1 MDLFQ
6 ILRKFNQPFFII
18 IIFIISSLFLTSFI
32 IIIERIT
39 FFRKILINEKKIYK
53 DFKNALIKNDVF
65 FVFNL
70 SERVFSPLMNL
81 VKAGINHRSYSAI
94 HIKSAINQAT
104 ALELPKFE
112 KNITI
117 ISILVIFLPFFG
129 LIVLFISNIE
139 ILSLLE
145 SKDIYFID
153 FISLKNFKVI
163 FTFIYVLFCTLL
175 ITFSYYYIIKKKND
189 IIFIFEK
196 WAGKLVF
203 SLINKKE

>member
-1 MDLFQ
+1 
-6 ILRKFNQPFFII
+6 
-18 IIFIISSLFLTSFI
+18 
-32 IIIERIT
+32 
-39 FFRKILINEKKIYK
+39 
-53 DFKNALIKNDVF
+53 
-65 FVFNL
+65 
-70 SERVFSPLMNL
+70 MNL

-145 SKDIYFID
+145 SKDIYVYICIILYFINYF
-153 FISLKNFKVI
+153 FI
-163 FTFIYVLFCTLL
+163 LL
-175 ITFSYYYIIKKKND
+175 YY
-189 IIFIFEK
+189 
-196 WAGKLVF
+196 
-203 SLINKKE
+203 KKEK